1 MVPWDGDIDVVI
13 PAQFDS
19 LVRKYSTPRRKMND
33 KQVKLIS

>member
-1 MVPWDGDIDVVI
+1 MVTRDGGIELVI

-19 LVRKYSTPRRKMND
+19 LIRKLNTPREKMND